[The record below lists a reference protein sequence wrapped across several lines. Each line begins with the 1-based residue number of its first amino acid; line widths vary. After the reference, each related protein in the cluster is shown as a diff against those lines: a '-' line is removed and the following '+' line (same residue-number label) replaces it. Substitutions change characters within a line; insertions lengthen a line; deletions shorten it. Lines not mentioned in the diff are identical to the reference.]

1 MKKLLIIILFLASCS
16 KTPEPDTLRMNLGT
30 EPPTLDWNRLQDY
43 NSMDIVA
50 NIMIG
55 LTRFSTNNN
64 GEAISIPG
72 CALSWDISE
81 DGLSYLFHLD
91 PQAQW
96 TDGQA
101 VVARNFIDSYT
112 RMLDPATAAPYAD
125 LISMIDIQN
134 SKAIN
139 DHELLIKLKH
149 PTPYFIYLSSSVITY
164 PIRLDL
170 IDKYGST
177 WTEPQNLITNG
188 PYKLKKWQHEYKIL
202 LERNDDFF
210 QSKANIKYL
219 KYFMVSE
226 QSSAYTLFLNNQF
239 DWIDGRSIPASEYK
253 NLPEGEMGAFSVNR
267 YLLLRNSFVGFNH
280 KKTPLDDKRVRQAMS
295 FAIDRKLFTQIRSKG
310 DVANNT
316 WIPPSLSS
324 YLDTEQIANNFE
336 HKFKTPFKQDGFYP
350 ELARSLLAQAG
361 YPEGKNFPELE
372 LAVPSREDTKLQAE
386 TLQAIWKQEL
396 NIKIKITTME
406 WKVFLARLRQDP
418 PDLFRSNWG
427 ADYPDPDS
435 FMALFTTNNPFN
447 DISFH
452 NNEYDYLVKTA
463 AETIDTKKR
472 RALYTR
478 AEEILSQEEAAIA
491 PLYIDRQSIIKKPWV
506 KNFVYNPMDLVFL
519 DRVQKD

>member
-1 MKKLLIIILFLASCS
+1 MTLNSCS

-43 NSMDIVA
+43 NSMEIVA
-50 NIMIG
+50 NIMVG
-55 LTRFSTNNN
+55 LTRFSTNDN

-72 CALSWDISE
+72 CALSWDISKN
-81 DGLSYLFHLD
+81 GLRYLFHLD
-91 PQAQW
+91 PQAKW

-101 VVARNFIDSYT
+101 VTAQHFIDSYT
-112 RMLDPATAAPYAD
+112 RMLDPATAAPCAD

-134 SKAIN
+134 SKAMN
-139 DHELLIKLKH
+139 DHELLIKLRH

-170 IDKYGST
+170 INKYGST

-210 QSKANIKYL
+210 QNKAKIKYL

-226 QSSAYTLFLNNQF
+226 QSSAYTLFLNDQF

-253 NLPEGEMGAFSVNR
+253 GIENRETGEETFSVNR

-280 KKTPLDDKRVRQAMS
+280 KKKPLDDKLVRQAMS
-295 FAIDRKLFTQIRSKG
+295 FAIDRELFAQIRSKG
-310 DVANNT
+310 DQANST

-324 YLDTEQIANNFE
+324 YVDREQIANNFE
-336 HKFKTPFKQDGFYP
+336 RNYKTEFRTDGFYP
-350 ELARSLLAQAG
+350 ELARKLLAQAG
-361 YPEGKNFPELE
+361 FADGKGFPELE
-372 LAVPSREDTKLQAE
+372 LAVPSREDSKLQAE
-386 TLQAIWKQEL
+386 ALQAIWKREL
-396 NIKIKITTME
+396 SINIKITTME

-435 FMALFTTNNPFN
+435 FMALFTTNNAFN
-447 DISFH
+447 DVSFH
-452 NNEYDYLVKTA
+452 NNEYDHLVKTA

-478 AEEILSQEEAAIA
+478 AEEILSQEEVAIA
-491 PLYIDRQSIIKKPWV
+491 PLYIDRQSIVKKPWV

-519 DRVQKD
+519 DRVEKR